1 MLRIVLAVT
10 RRQLQRLDGL
20 PNARETTHV
29 GGQALEGTAPQGDG
43 GGGPEGP
50 HVAAPQSGPSRGT
63 GLPSEAK
70 SVVAQLKSEAAGP
83 LQPLCRYLRCL
94 ATVAACEIVAAL
106 ATPPASLP
114 EPLPER
120 IARLHVTVRAA

>member
-1 MLRIVLAVT
+1 
-10 RRQLQRLDGL
+10 
-20 PNARETTHV
+20 
-29 GGQALEGTAPQGDG
+29 
-43 GGGPEGP
+43 
-50 HVAAPQSGPSRGT
+50 
-63 GLPSEAK
+63 
-70 SVVAQLKSEAAGP
+70 

-120 IARLHVTVRAA
+120 IARLHDTVRAA